1 MILHNSVSMSELK
14 FSLILIVRGDVMEE
28 VKKIL
33 LPYLEEKGLKLYEMK
48 FVTEFGEKILR
59 IIVDKED
66 GITIDEL
73 AEVNEYLSERIDD
86 DISDTP
92 YMLEVSSRGAEREF
106 EFDELEKMIDK
117 YVMIKTDKENFGY
130 IRELTDEGIIL
141 EMNIKG
147 AIRKRLIKKNEIT
160 KMRLSVKF

>member
-1 MILHNSVSMSELK
+1 
-14 FSLILIVRGDVMEE
+14 MEN

-33 LPYLEEKGLKLYEMK
+33 LPYIEEKGYKLYEMK
-48 FVTEFGEKILR
+48 FVNEYGEKILR
-59 IIVDKED
+59 IVIDKES
-66 GITIDEL
+66 GITVDEL
-73 AEVNEYLSERIDD
+73 AEVNEYLSERISD
-86 DISDTP
+86 DISDVP

-106 EFDELEKMIDK
+106 EFDELDKMIDK

-130 IRELTDEGIIL
+130 IRSIDEDGIIL

-147 AIRKRLIKKNEIT
+147 AIRKRKIMKNEIT

>member
-1 MILHNSVSMSELK
+1 
-14 FSLILIVRGDVMEE
+14 MEN

-33 LPYLEEKGLKLYEMK
+33 LPYLEEKKYKLYEMQ
-48 FVTEFGEKILR
+48 FVNEFGEKILR
-59 IIVDKED
+59 IVIDKID
-66 GITIDEL
+66 GGITSDEL

-86 DISDTP
+86 NISEEP

-106 EFDELEKMIDK
+106 EFDELDKMIDK

-130 IRELTDEGIIL
+130 IREINDDEIIL

-147 AIRKRLIKKNEIT
+147 AIRKRSIKKNEIV

>member
-1 MILHNSVSMSELK
+1 
-14 FSLILIVRGDVMEE
+14 MENI
-28 VKKIL
+28 KKIL

-86 DISDTP
+86 DISDVP

>member
-1 MILHNSVSMSELK
+1 
-14 FSLILIVRGDVMEE
+14 MENI
-28 VKKIL
+28 KKIL

-86 DISDTP
+86 DISDCP

-106 EFDELEKMIDK
+106 DFDELDKMIDK
-117 YVMIKTDKENFGY
+117 YVMIKTDKENFGF
-130 IRELTDEGIIL
+130 IRAVEDDGIIL

-147 AIRKRLIKKNEIT
+147 AIRKRKIMKNEIT

>member
-1 MILHNSVSMSELK
+1 
-14 FSLILIVRGDVMEE
+14 MENI
-28 VKKIL
+28 KKIL

-86 DISDTP
+86 DISDTA

-106 EFDELEKMIDK
+106 DFDELEKMIDK

-130 IRELTDEGIIL
+130 IREINDDEIIL

-147 AIRKRLIKKNEIT
+147 AIRKRSIKKNEIV

>member
-1 MILHNSVSMSELK
+1 
-14 FSLILIVRGDVMEE
+14 MEN

-33 LPYLEEKGLKLYEMK
+33 LPYLEEKKYKLYEMQ
-48 FVTEFGEKILR
+48 FVNEFGEKILR
-59 IIVDKED
+59 IVIDKID
-66 GITIDEL
+66 GGITSDEL

-86 DISDTP
+86 NISEEP

-106 EFDELEKMIDK
+106 DFDELEYMVDK

-130 IRELTDEGIIL
+130 IRSFNDDEIIL

-147 AIRKRLIKKNEIT
+147 AIRKRAIKKNEIV

>member
-1 MILHNSVSMSELK
+1 
-14 FSLILIVRGDVMEE
+14 MENI
-28 VKKIL
+28 KKIL
-33 LPYLEEKGLKLYEMK
+33 LPYIEEKGYKLYEMK

-66 GITIDEL
+66 GITVDEL

-86 DISDTP
+86 SISDSA

-106 EFDELEKMIDK
+106 DFDELDKMIDK
-117 YVMIKTDKENFGY
+117 YVMIKTDKEIFGY
-130 IRELTDEGIIL
+130 IREIKEDEIIL

-147 AIRKRLIKKNEIT
+147 AIRKRPIKKNEIN

>member
-1 MILHNSVSMSELK
+1 
-14 FSLILIVRGDVMEE
+14 MENI
-28 VKKIL
+28 KKIL

-106 EFDELEKMIDK
+106 EFEELEKMVDK

>member
-1 MILHNSVSMSELK
+1 
-14 FSLILIVRGDVMEE
+14 MENI
-28 VKKIL
+28 KKIL

-86 DISDTP
+86 DISDVP

-106 EFDELEKMIDK
+106 DFDELDKMIDK

-147 AIRKRLIKKNEIT
+147 AIRKRLLKKNEIT

>member
-1 MILHNSVSMSELK
+1 
-14 FSLILIVRGDVMEE
+14 MENI
-28 VKKIL
+28 KKIL

-86 DISDTP
+86 DISDVP

-106 EFDELEKMIDK
+106 DFDELDKMIDK

-147 AIRKRLIKKNEIT
+147 AIRKRKILKNEIT

>member
-1 MILHNSVSMSELK
+1 
-14 FSLILIVRGDVMEE
+14 MEN

-33 LPYLEEKGLKLYEMK
+33 LPYIEEKGYKLYEMK
-48 FVTEFGEKILR
+48 FVNEYGEKILR
-59 IIVDKED
+59 IVVDKD
-66 GITIDEL
+66 SGITVDEL

-86 DISDTP
+86 NISDVP

-106 EFDELEKMIDK
+106 DFDELDKMIDK

-130 IRELTDEGIIL
+130 IRSINDDEIIL

-147 AIRKRLIKKNEIT
+147 AIRKRPFKKNEIT

>member
-1 MILHNSVSMSELK
+1 
-14 FSLILIVRGDVMEE
+14 MEN

-33 LPYLEEKGLKLYEMK
+33 LPFLEEKGYTLYEMK
-48 FVTEFGEKILR
+48 FVNEYGEKILR
-59 IIVDKED
+59 IIVDKPE
-66 GITIDEL
+66 GITVDEL

-86 DISDTP
+86 NISETP

-106 EFDELEKMIDK
+106 DYSELEYMIDK
-117 YVMIKTDKENFGY
+117 YVMIKTDKENYGY
-130 IRELTDEGIIL
+130 IRSFDDESIVL

-147 AIRKRLIKKNEIT
+147 AIRKRKIMKNEIT

>member
-1 MILHNSVSMSELK
+1 
-14 FSLILIVRGDVMEE
+14 MENI
-28 VKKIL
+28 KKIL

-86 DISDTP
+86 DISEVP

-106 EFDELEKMIDK
+106 DFDELDKMIDK
-117 YVMIKTDKENFGY
+117 YVMIKTDKENFGF
-130 IRELTDEGIIL
+130 IRAVEDDGIIL

-147 AIRKRLIKKNEIT
+147 AIRKRKIMKNEIT

>member
-1 MILHNSVSMSELK
+1 
-14 FSLILIVRGDVMEE
+14 MENI
-28 VKKIL
+28 KKIL
-33 LPYLEEKGLKLYEMK
+33 LPYIEEKGYKLYEMK
-48 FVTEFGEKILR
+48 FVNEYGEKILR
-59 IIVDKED
+59 IVIDKD
-66 GITIDEL
+66 SGITVDEL

-86 DISDTP
+86 NISDVP

-106 EFDELEKMIDK
+106 DFDELDQMLDK

-130 IRELTDEGIIL
+130 IREINDDEIIL

-147 AIRKRLIKKNEIT
+147 AIRKRSIKKNEIV

>member
-1 MILHNSVSMSELK
+1 
-14 FSLILIVRGDVMEE
+14 MENI
-28 VKKIL
+28 KKIL

>member
-1 MILHNSVSMSELK
+1 LENI
-14 FSLILIVRGDVMEE
+14 
-28 VKKIL
+28 KKIL
-33 LPYLEEKGLKLYEMK
+33 LPFLEEKGYKLYEMK

-66 GITIDEL
+66 GITVDEL

-86 DISDTP
+86 SISDSA

-106 EFDELEKMIDK
+106 DFDELDKMIDK

-130 IRELTDEGIIL
+130 IREIKEDEIIL

-147 AIRKRLIKKNEIT
+147 AIRKRPIKKNEIN

>member
-1 MILHNSVSMSELK
+1 
-14 FSLILIVRGDVMEE
+14 MEN

-33 LPYLEEKGLKLYEMK
+33 LPFLEEKGYTLYEMK
-48 FVTEFGEKILR
+48 FVNEYGEKILR
-59 IIVDKED
+59 IIVDKKE
-66 GITIDEL
+66 GITVDEL
-73 AEVNEYLSERIDD
+73 AEVNEYLSERISD

-106 EFDELEKMIDK
+106 DFDELDYMIDR

-130 IRELTDEGIIL
+130 IRSFNDEEIIL

-147 AIRKRLIKKNEIT
+147 AIRKRAIKKNEIV

>member
-1 MILHNSVSMSELK
+1 
-14 FSLILIVRGDVMEE
+14 MENI
-28 VKKIL
+28 KKIL

-86 DISDTP
+86 DISDVP

-106 EFDELEKMIDK
+106 DFDELEKMIDK

>member
-1 MILHNSVSMSELK
+1 
-14 FSLILIVRGDVMEE
+14 MEN

-33 LPYLEEKGLKLYEMK
+33 LPFLEEKGYTLYEMK
-48 FVTEFGEKILR
+48 FVNEYGEKILR
-59 IIVDKED
+59 IIVDKPE
-66 GITIDEL
+66 GITVDEL

-86 DISDTP
+86 DISEVP

-106 EFDELEKMIDK
+106 DFDELDKMIDK
-117 YVMIKTDKENFGY
+117 YVMIKTDKENFGF
-130 IRELTDEGIIL
+130 IRAVEDDGIIL

-147 AIRKRLIKKNEIT
+147 AIRKRKIMKNEIT

>member
-1 MILHNSVSMSELK
+1 
-14 FSLILIVRGDVMEE
+14 MENI
-28 VKKIL
+28 KKIL

-86 DISDTP
+86 DISDVP

-130 IRELTDEGIIL
+130 IRELTDDGIIL

-147 AIRKRLIKKNEIT
+147 AIRKRKILKNEIT